1 MPSRIRLCLALVLSF
16 ALGTG
21 FERARAAL
29 QHDDEWRV
37 TGIGGVFFKARD
49 PEALA
54 AWYNEHLGI
63 ALESAGGGPSAPSF
77 HAFEWVEKG
86 EARKPGA
93 TVFGIFPQ
101 KSTYFGPSSAH
112 LMINFRVTNLD
123 RTLAKLKADGV
134 AVESNIDEESNGRF
148 GWAMDAEGNR
158 FELWEPR

>member
-63 ALESAGGGPSAPSF
+63 ALESAGGGYYP
-77 HAFEWVEKG
+77 
-86 EARKPGA
+86 
-93 TVFGIFPQ
+93 FGVSDLFLDD
-101 KSTYFGPSSAH
+101 TRGLENFGGCSSAY
-112 LMINFRVTNLD
+112 
-123 RTLAKLKADGV
+123 
-134 AVESNIDEESNGRF
+134 S
-148 GWAMDAEGNR
+148 
-158 FELWEPR
+158 